1 MARVFAGLFA
11 PMPPAVFVVVGLA
24 LLTVTLWLTHLA
36 WHSYRVVSAV
46 ANAPLADLRSPSAGL
61 IKLRGTA
68 EPPPAPAGQPAS
80 SIVWYSR
87 SSRSG
92 SNSSTLTTTQNFLIR
107 DEHGACGVETA
118 RAEIVPTRSVSDH
131 AFLDRSR
138 TTSEQVI
145 HAGDPVFAV
154 GELRRDLPAL
164 AGLPDGH
171 CQLSRSRGVLLVGGS
186 TERYVTVLYVLW
198 ASVYSLLGLLCF
210 GVLAVGAWA
219 HVSSYPPTAG
229 SAVRTFFDSLRAT
242 PLKSEAGL
250 QHPLWD
256 QIEKDERK
264 SGPRSD

>member
-1 MARVFAGLFA
+1 
-11 PMPPAVFVVVGLA
+11 MPPAVFVAVGLV
-24 LLTVTLWLTHLA
+24 LLTVALWLTLLA

-87 SSRSG
+87 GSRSG

-107 DEHGACGVETA
+107 DDHGSCAVETA
-118 RAEIVPTRSVSDH
+118 RAEIVPTRSVSEH

-154 GELRRDLPAL
+154 GELRRDLPEV
-164 AGLPDGH
+164 AGLPKIH
-171 CQLSRSRGVLLVGGS
+171 CRLSKSGGVLLVAAT
-186 TERYVTVLYVLW
+186 TERHVKVLYVLW
-198 ASVYSLLGLLCF
+198 SSVFSLLGLLCF
-210 GVLAVGAWA
+210 SALAVGAWA

-229 SAVRTFFDSLRAT
+229 SAVRTFVDSLRAT
-242 PLKSEAGL
+242 PLKSEPGL
-250 QHPLWD
+250 EHPLWD
-256 QIEKDERK
+256 QIDKDER
-264 SGPRSD
+264 GPRSD